1 MAPIHQGPPWCDERE
16 GRATSCASNGTWL
29 NSTECERSTGRP
41 PTPWLEPVCGRRWR
55 SRRASWQEGGTW
67 ACGRGGRP
75 VQCRG
80 AGSREPGAG
89 HDGVPGRGGEPV
101 GRREG
106 RPLGLGST
114 GSSIWP
120 SSISQVDPLAR
131 ALRRIGQARYRKPCK
146 GVRTVVGRDFNPPL
160 ADIPPRPP
168 AAPRPGEGQ
177 ARAQR
182 ATA

>member
-16 GRATSCASNGTWL
+16 GRATSCASSGTWL
-29 NSTECERSTGRP
+29 NSTERERSTGRP

-80 AGSREPGAG
+80 AGSRKQEA
-89 HDGVPGRGGEPV
+89 GGEPV

-131 ALRRIGQARYRKPCK
+131 ALRRIGQARSRKPCK